1 MSIDM
6 MIILL
11 LIAIAV
17 VFALILLRSGREKRI
32 YDPRDVDLGSNY
44 DPQHDHFSKEH
55 LEKLR
60 KEKHTK
66 PEVKK
71 RNVVSPAVVA
81 AKKREAQIHSSFE
94 GIEHLKKP
102 VHFESQQSKGH
113 KNRRESSERRV
124 GESRRH
130 GERRS
135 THDRRG
141 KES

>member
-1 MSIDM
+1 M

-17 VFALILLRSGREKRI
+17 VSALILLRSGREKRI
-32 YDPRDVDLGSNY
+32 YDPRDVDLSSDY

-55 LEKLR
+55 VEKLIG
-60 KEKHTK
+60 KG
-66 PEVKK
+66 PVKK
-71 RNVVSPAVVA
+71 NIIPPKSLA

-102 VHFESQQSKGH
+102 VQFESQQSKGH
-113 KNRRESSERRV
+113 KNRRESSDRRV
-124 GESRRH
+124 GKSRRH

-135 THDRRG
+135 TQDRRG
-141 KES
+141 KER